1 MSRGRD
7 WTLLGGQDPTPGS
20 AGAVATTAASYR
32 SAGDGAVDC
41 GMSLQD
47 IGLAVGATWRGNSA
61 AAFSG
66 ALEVLP
72 APLTAHDAAAAVVAQ
87 ALAAWADA
95 LPSYQDR
102 ADDLLAKAEAT
113 KAALDAA
120 IGARPG
126 YVARQ
131 SAAISQRTQAQ
142 RITDPQAR
150 ADAVAAAR
158 REVHRRAEQLTVQDG
173 AIAGLEN
180 DLAGHRAAAAA
191 LAAEHLD
198 HATSVAGIITAAT
211 LDPLSLPPLSARVA
225 ANVFGA
231 VGVDPLAGGEW
242 SPGEMAEMVALA
254 QATDIDPDGWAA
266 EIADFFL
273 GDVGNFWTGGDD
285 DGVPVGQL
293 GAAGLRVWRTV
304 SWQLRGGPLP
314 TFNTGFIGR
323 TIAGLLGRVPALAP
337 AGTWLSSPAA
347 TPFFRGLGV
356 VGGVYGTATGVV
368 DLYQQGNPIDAFQA
382 DGAGYVADVA
392 STAFS
397 ASSTAF
403 FIAPNPVT
411 GALVIGTGVVYVGA
425 EIVDHW
431 DDITE
436 WTDNAW
442 DATTEWASTTWDNG
456 TQALAD
462 AVVSSVMSID
472 AAWDSGTEF
481 VSDVGSSLAEGAGDL
496 LDAAGGLFGGARD
509 LVGGWF

>member
-20 AGAVATTAASYR
+20 VGTVATTAASYR

-41 GMSLQD
+41 GMGLQD
-47 IGLAVGATWRGNSA
+47 IGLAAGATWSGNSA

-87 ALAAWADA
+87 ALAAWAEA

-102 ADDLLAKAEAT
+102 ADDLLAQAEAT

-131 SAAISQRTQAQ
+131 SAAISQLTQAQ
-142 RITDPQAR
+142 RIPDPQAR
-150 ADAVAAAR
+150 ADAVAAAS
-158 REVHRRAEQLTVQDG
+158 REVHRRAEQLAVHDG
-173 AIAGLEN
+173 AIAGLED

-191 LAAEHLD
+191 LASEHLD
-198 HATSVAGIITAAT
+198 HATSVAGIITGAT

-231 VGVDPLAGGEW
+231 LGVDPLAGGEW
-242 SPGEMAEMVALA
+242 SPREIAEMVALA

-293 GAAGLRVWRTV
+293 GAAALRAFRMRAWFRDGT
-304 SWQLRGGPLP
+304 LP
-314 TFNTGFIGR
+314 VFNTGFVGDR
-323 TIAGLLGRVPALAP
+323 IARLLGRFPALAP
-337 AGTWLSSPAA
+337 AGSWLSSPAA
-347 TPFFRGLGV
+347 TSVFRRVGVAGGLF
-356 VGGVYGTATGVV
+356 GTATGLV

-382 DGAGYVADVA
+382 EGAGYVADVA
-392 STAFS
+392 GTAFS

-456 TQALAD
+456 TQALTD
-462 AVVSSVMSID
+462 AVVSNVMAID
-472 AAWDSGTEF
+472 EAWDAGTEF
-481 VSDVGSSLAEGAGDL
+481 VADVGSSLADGACDLVAGAGDL
-496 LDAAGGLFGGARD
+496 LGSAGD